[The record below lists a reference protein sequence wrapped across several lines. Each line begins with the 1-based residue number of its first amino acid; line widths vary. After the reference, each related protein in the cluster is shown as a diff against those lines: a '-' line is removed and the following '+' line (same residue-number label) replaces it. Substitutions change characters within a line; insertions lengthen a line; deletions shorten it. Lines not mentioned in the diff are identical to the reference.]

1 MPNDPLPMLLRQFFA
16 HLRTT
21 KQVSLHTI
29 TAYRDTL
36 KLLLHFIAKER
47 SLSIDQITFEAFCPK
62 TILAF
67 LEHLQKDRH
76 NTTRTRNAR
85 LAAIR
90 TFIRF
95 SLPELAPYFMDQ
107 AQRVLAI
114 PWKRTDKP
122 LLGFLSRQEVE
133 AVLAAP
139 DPSTWTG
146 RRDHLLFSFLY
157 NTGARISEALQITP
171 TDLSHRVVQLRG
183 KGRKQREVPLWTQT
197 WRELQQWCRDCQI
210 APSQPIFGNREGRP
224 LSRREAARRLALS
237 LEKASVGCPSLRNR
251 HITLHSWRHTCAMH
265 LLQAGVAVEIIAL
278 WLGHEQLSTTHG
290 YLEADLEMKKE
301 TLANLRAPSPIRR
314 ASKKATSNVLAFLE
328 AL

>member
-1 MPNDPLPMLLRQFFA
+1 MLNDPFPVLLRQFFA
-16 HLRTT
+16 HLRTAQ
-21 KQVSLHTI
+21 QVSLHTI

-47 SLSIDQITFEAFCPK
+47 RLSIDQITFEALCPE

-67 LEHLQKDRH
+67 LEHLQTERH

-95 SLPELAPYFMDQ
+95 SLPELAPHFIDQ
-107 AQRVLAI
+107 AQRILAI
-114 PWKRTDKP
+114 PCKRTDKP

-133 AVLAAP
+133 AVLTAT
-139 DPSTWTG
+139 DPSSWTG

-157 NTGARISEALQITP
+157 NTGARISEARQITP
-171 TDLSHRVVQLRG
+171 ADLQNRVVQLRG

-197 WRELQQWCRDCQI
+197 WRELQQWCRDNQI
-210 APSQPIFGNREGRP
+210 GSSQPIFGNREGKP
-224 LSRREAARRLALS
+224 LSRREAARRLVLS
-237 LEKASVGCPSLRNR
+237 LQKARQGCPSLRNR
-251 HITLHSWRHTCAMH
+251 DITLHSWRHTCAMH

-290 YLEADLEMKKE
+290 YLEADLDMKRE
-301 TLANLRAPSPIRR
+301 TLAHLQAPSSTRHGP
-314 ASKKATSNVLAFLE
+314 KKAPSNVLAFLE